1 MLVEGGK
8 DISVDL
14 EYKIYMTISNL
25 IRGCDLKLN
34 QSWKIPNRH
43 ENLNVYL
50 RLVNSMIE
58 KNAPE

>member
-1 MLVEGGK
+1 MLVESGK

-25 IRGCDLKLN
+25 IRVRDLKLK
-34 QSWKIPNRH
+34 QSWRIPYRH

-50 RLVNSMIE
+50 RLVNSMI
-58 KNAPE
+58 